1 MENATA
7 NPQASAPARKPV
19 VLMSMGSQA
28 RSGHD
33 YQVMT
38 NKYINPIVQIAQ
50 CVPMLVPT
58 AYGPLHIEQY
68 LDMADGVYITGAA
81 TNIDPALY
89 GQENKT
95 PEKPMDRSRDLFD
108 IPLILAALERGL
120 PLLGVCRGMQ
130 ELNVALGGDLH
141 QKVYTLPGVHEHR
154 ENGDLDVPGQYA
166 DVHEVCP
173 VPGSWYA
180 ELMQVPKFAV
190 NSLHGQ
196 GLNRLGA
203 GIEPAA
209 YSDDGLV
216 EAVHMPA
223 RGAFTLGVQ
232 WHPEW
237 RASDNP
243 HSIRMFQAF
252 GRACQEWAAAH
263 RACR

>member
-1 MENATA
+1 MQNASMRA
-7 NPQASAPARKPV
+7 GNAAKRKPV
-19 VLMSMGSQA
+19 ILMSMGSQA

-38 NKYINPIVQIAQ
+38 NKYINPIVQIAD
-50 CVPMLVPT
+50 CVPILAPT
-58 AYGPLHIEQY
+58 AYGPINIEQY

-95 PEKPMDRSRDLFD
+95 PEKPMDRTRDLFD

-120 PLLGVCRGMQ
+120 PLFGVCRGMQ

-141 QKVYTLPGVHEHR
+141 QKVYTLPGHDDHR
-154 ENGDLDVPGQYA
+154 EDSTADVPGQYA
-166 DVHEVCP
+166 DVHEVRP
-173 VPGSWYA
+173 IPGTWYA
-180 ELMQVPKFAV
+180 ELMQVESFQV

-196 GLNRLGA
+196 GLNTLGK

-209 YSDDGLV
+209 YSEDGLV
-216 EAVHMPA
+216 EVVHMPA
-223 RGAFTLGVQ
+223 RGVFTLGVQ

-237 RASDNP
+237 RATENP
-243 HSIRMFQAF
+243 NSVRMFEAF
-252 GRACQEWAAAH
+252 GQ
-263 RACR
+263 ACRERMAAYRG

>member
-1 MENATA
+1 MTNALT
-7 NPQASAPARKPV
+7 SAGNAAQRKPV

-38 NKYINPIVQIAQ
+38 NKYITPIIQIAD
-50 CVPMLVPT
+50 CVPILVPT
-58 AYGPLHIEQY
+58 AYGPINIDQY

-95 PEKPMDRSRDLFD
+95 PEKPMDRTRDLFD
-108 IPLILAALERGL
+108 IPLIHAALARGL
-120 PLLGVCRGMQ
+120 PLFGVCRGMQ

-141 QKVYTLPGVHEHR
+141 QKVYTLPGVNDHR
-154 ENGDLDVPGQYA
+154 ENPALDVPGQYA
-166 DVHEVCP
+166 DVHTVRP

-180 ELMQVPKFAV
+180 ELMQVESFQV

-196 GLNRLGA
+196 GLNTLGA
-203 GIEPAA
+203 GLEPAA

-216 EAVHMPA
+216 EVVHMPT
-223 RGAFTLGVQ
+223 RGVFTLGVQ

-237 RASDNP
+237 RATENP
-243 HSIRMFQAF
+243 NSIRMFKAF
-252 GRACQEWAAAH
+252 GQACSDWAAAN
-263 RACR
+263 RGI